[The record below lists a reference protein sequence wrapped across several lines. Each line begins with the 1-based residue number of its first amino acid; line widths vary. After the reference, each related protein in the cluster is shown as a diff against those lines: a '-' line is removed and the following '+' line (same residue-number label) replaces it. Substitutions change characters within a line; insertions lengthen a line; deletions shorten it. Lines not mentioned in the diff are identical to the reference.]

1 MRKKTLTNQF
11 LLLVCFILT
20 VTEIQAQDSVVKESV
35 VNMKYYSVNN
45 KIPYLII
52 KTQYKLG
59 KKYTPVKNIP
69 VQVYIDSDSS
79 EANLLGK
86 AITSDNGEAK
96 LIIPASVKAIWD
108 ASSLHN
114 FIASS
119 TATKEFEVTKT
130 ELPVTKSKIE
140 IDTSSDGETRSITV
154 TVTELKNGVWAPA
167 KDVELKIG
175 ISRLNSLLPAGD
187 EETYTTDSSG
197 QATAEFKKD
206 SMPGDIKGNL
216 ILVTKVEDN
225 EFYGNLSMEKVVPWG
240 VYKITENNFNKRTLW
255 GTRDKTPV
263 WLLIMAYSIAG
274 GVWSVFI
281 YLIFQLLKIKKLG
294 KASV

>member
-11 LLLVCFILT
+11 ILLVCFIFT
-20 VTEIQAQDSVVKESV
+20 VTEIQAQDSVVRESV

-59 KKYTPVKNIP
+59 KKYAPVKNIP
-69 VQVYIDSDSS
+69 IQVYIDSDSS

-86 AITSDNGEAK
+86 AITGDNGEAK
-96 LIIPASVKAIWD
+96 LTIPPSVKVIWD

-119 TATKEFEVTKT
+119 TATNEFEVIKT

-167 KDVELKIG
+167 KGVELKIG

-206 SMPGDIKGNL
+206 SMPGDIKGNI

-240 VYKITENNFNKRTLW
+240 VDKIKENNFNKRTLW

-294 KASV
+294 KATV

>member
-11 LLLVCFILT
+11 ILLVCFILT
-20 VTEIQAQDSVVKESV
+20 GTEMQAQDSIVRESV
-35 VNMKYYSVNN
+35 LNMKYYSVNN

-86 AITSDNGEAK
+86 AITADNGEAK

-119 TATKEFEVTKT
+119 TATKEFDQTKT
-130 ELPVTKSKIE
+130 ELSVTKSKIE
-140 IDTSSDGETRSITV
+140 IDTSSYGETRSITV
-154 TVTELKNGVWAPA
+154 KVTELKNGVWAPA

-197 QATAEFKKD
+197 QTIAEFKKD
-206 SMPGDIKGNL
+206 SIPGDIKGNI

-240 VYKITENNFNKRTLW
+240 VYKTSENNFNKRTLW

-274 GVWSVFI
+274 GVWSVLI

-294 KASV
+294 KATI